1 MESVR
6 QAHAPQ
12 DVLELWIGANL
23 IEAQVRKNDVQSLA
37 FRCQKR
43 DCGRQAR
50 AWRNRMKCWVV
61 LMLVELF
68 AVCLAQSNRGDGT
81 AVRVALV
88 KMPYVG
94 ERNVPDTSRGPD
106 YLEEGG
112 IRKLLEQQGAQV
124 KSAVDTVA
132 LTPDEEKS
140 YGSWNHL
147 ALAAGDMSKIV
158 ADERRAGYIPIG
170 LLGMLSGLQ
179 HSGPTAKPLRVG
191 MVFIDAHGDFNTPET
206 TLSGMLGGMPVAI
219 AAGQCLSRMRLK
231 AGLEP
236 AVPTRHIVEVCVR
249 DTDPLEQEL
258 LDRSE
263 IQQLTLEDVRT
274 RSANLHREMRRL
286 SELTDLIYVH
296 IDMDGLDPSEVP
308 GVSLPVPNGPSSA
321 ELAAALT
328 EIFKYPKVAAFGV
341 AAMPFD
347 QQDKTG
353 ISRRAAYNLILGV
366 VKGLSERKSTSANN

>member
-1 MESVR
+1 MKR
-6 QAHAPQ
+6 CA
-12 DVLELWIGANL
+12 VLLFVAL
-23 IEAQVRKNDVQSLA
+23 VAVYLVQG
-37 FRCQKR
+37 Q
-43 DCGRQAR
+43 G
-50 AWRNRMKCWVV
+50 
-61 LMLVELF
+61 
-68 AVCLAQSNRGDGT
+68 GGGT
-81 AVRVALV
+81 SVRVALV

-112 IRKLLEQQGAQV
+112 IRNLLEQQGVQV
-124 KSAVDTVA
+124 KTTETVA
-132 LTPDEEKS
+132 LTAEEAKS

-147 ALAAGDMSKIV
+147 ALAAGDMSKMV
-158 ADERRAGYIPIG
+158 AEDRRAGYLPIGLLANCNG

-179 HSGPTAKPLRVG
+179 HSGTGSKPLRVG
-191 MVFIDAHGDFNTPET
+191 LVFIDAHGDFNTPET

-219 AAGQCLSRMRLK
+219 AAGQCLTRMRMK

-236 AVPTRHIVEVCVR
+236 AIPTRHIVEMCVR

-263 IQQLTLEDVRT
+263 IQQLTLEDMRT
-274 RSANLHREMRRL
+274 RSANLHREMKRL

-296 IDMDGLDPSEVP
+296 VDMDGLDPSEVP

-328 EIFKYPKVAAFGV
+328 EIFKYQKAAAFGV

-366 VKGLSERKSTSANN
+366 VKGVNERKSAQGNQP

>member
-1 MESVR
+1 MKHPF
-6 QAHAPQ
+6 ALMA
-12 DVLELWIGANL
+12 LC
-23 IEAQVRKNDVQSLA
+23 SL
-37 FRCQKR
+37 
-43 DCGRQAR
+43 
-50 AWRNRMKCWVV
+50 VIS
-61 LMLVELF
+61 
-68 AVCLAQSNRGDGT
+68 AVCFAQGGAHNGKP
-81 AVRVALV
+81 VQVALV

-124 KSAVDTVA
+124 KPTVTVA
-132 LTPDEEKS
+132 LTPEEEKA

-147 ALAAGDMSKIV
+147 ALASGDMAKMV
-158 ADERRAGYIPIG
+158 ADARRNGNFPIGLLANCNG

-179 HSGPTAKPLRVG
+179 HSGPTEKPLRLG

-219 AAGQCLSRMRLK
+219 AAGQCLTRMRMK

-236 AVPTRHIVEVCVR
+236 ALPTRHIVEVCVR

-258 LDRSE
+258 LDRSD

-274 RSANLHREMRRL
+274 RSANLHREMKRL
-286 SELTDLIYVH
+286 SESTDVIYVH
-296 IDMDGLDPSEVP
+296 VDMDGLDPSEVP
-308 GVSLPVPNGPSSA
+308 GVGLPVPNGPTSA

-328 EIFKYPKVAAFGV
+328 EMFKYEKAAAFGV
-341 AAMPFD
+341 AAMPYD
-347 QQDKTG
+347 DHDKTG
-353 ISRRAAYNLILGV
+353 ISRQAAYNLILGA
-366 VKGLSERKSTSANN
+366 VKGVQQRKSE

>member
-1 MESVR
+1 MR
-6 QAHAPQ
+6 H
-12 DVLELWIGANL
+12 
-23 IEAQVRKNDVQSLA
+23 
-37 FRCQKR
+37 FR
-43 DCGRQAR
+43 A
-50 AWRNRMKCWVV
+50 
-61 LMLVELF
+61 LLF
-68 AVCLAQSNRGDGT
+68 AGLLGLVAMTLATSET
-81 AVRVALV
+81 KPVRVALV

-94 ERNVPDTSRGPD
+94 ERNVPDVSRGPD

-124 KSAVDTVA
+124 KPTDAVA
-132 LTPDEEKS
+132 LSPEEEKA

-147 ALAAGDMSKIV
+147 ALAAGDMGKIV
-158 ADERRAGYIPIG
+158 AEERRGGYLPIGLLANCNG

-219 AAGQCLSRMRLK
+219 AAGQCLARMRMK

-236 AVPTRHIVEVCVR
+236 ALPTRHIVEVCVR

-274 RSANLHREMRRL
+274 RSANLHREMKRL
-286 SELTDLIYVH
+286 SELTDVIYVH
-296 IDMDGLDPSEVP
+296 VDMDGLDPSEVP
-308 GVSLPVPNGPSSA
+308 GVALPVPNGPSSVD
-321 ELAAALT
+321 LAAAIT
-328 EIFKYPKVAAFGV
+328 EMFKYEKVGALGV

-347 QQDKTG
+347 DHDKTG
-353 ISRRAAYNLILGV
+353 ISRKAAYNLILGA
-366 VKGLSERKSTSANN
+366 VKGVQQRKGE

>member
-1 MESVR
+1 MKHLTAVLIAGFLLVLAGAFAKSSESETK
-6 QAHAPQ
+6 P
-12 DVLELWIGANL
+12 
-23 IEAQVRKNDVQSLA
+23 
-37 FRCQKR
+37 
-43 DCGRQAR
+43 
-50 AWRNRMKCWVV
+50 
-61 LMLVELF
+61 
-68 AVCLAQSNRGDGT
+68 
-81 AVRVALV
+81 VRVALV

-112 IRKLLEQQGAQV
+112 IRKLLEQGGAEV
-124 KSAVDTVA
+124 KATDIVK
-132 LTPDEEKS
+132 LTPDEEKA

-147 ALAAGDMSKIV
+147 ALAAGDMAKIV
-158 ADERRAGYIPIG
+158 ADERRSGYLPIGFLANCNG

-219 AAGQCLSRMRLK
+219 AAGQCLTRMRMK

-258 LDRSE
+258 LDRSD

-274 RSANLHREMRRL
+274 RSANLHREMKRL
-286 SELTDLIYVH
+286 SELTDVIYVH
-296 IDMDGLDPSEVP
+296 VDMDGLDPSEVP
-308 GVSLPVPNGPSSA
+308 GVALPVPNGPSSQ
-321 ELAAALT
+321 ELAGAIT
-328 EIFKYPKVAAFGV
+328 EMFKYEKVGAFGV
-341 AAMPFD
+341 AAMPYD
-347 QQDKTG
+347 DHDKTG
-353 ISRRAAYNLILGV
+353 ISRKAAYNLILGA
-366 VKGLSERKSTSANN
+366 VKGVQERKSE